1 MEVELTANQHG
12 IVDPD
17 ADLVSLAI
25 EELPYRTRAY
35 ETLIKRHERLL
46 FRVCANLL
54 GNNDDALDV
63 SQEVM
68 VKVFKYLPRFE
79 GRSTFKTWMMQIA
92 RNTSFTMQ
100 AKLKRQRELRDMLE
114 HEVNVDENYTQVDT
128 HALDIETILGDLNE
142 QDREALTMR
151 FIAELQFDEI
161 ADVCNISLS
170 AAKMRVYRATDAL
183 KKKMAAKES

>member
-1 MEVELTANQHG
+1 MDINVTANEHG
-12 IVDPD
+12 IIDPD
-17 ADLVSLAI
+17 ADLVTQAI
-25 EELPYRTRAY
+25 DELPYRTRAY
-35 ETLIKRHERLL
+35 ETLIQRHEKLL

-114 HEVNVDENYTQVDT
+114 HEVNIDENYAHVDT
-128 HALDIETILGDLNE
+128 HSLDIETILSDLNK

-183 KKKMAAKES
+183 KKKMAEKET